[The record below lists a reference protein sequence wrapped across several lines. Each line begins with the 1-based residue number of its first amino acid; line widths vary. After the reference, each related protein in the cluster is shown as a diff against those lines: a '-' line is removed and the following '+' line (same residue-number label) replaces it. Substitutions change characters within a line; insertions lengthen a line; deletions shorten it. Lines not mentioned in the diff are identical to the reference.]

1 MFEGGQ
7 IQKTIKKWTIS
18 QQNCPSDEKKQ
29 TLGFEKLMF
38 IIILFSFG
46 VFIAMVTFVYEIIS
60 YSKKIERLGANK
72 VKINKKVQA
81 IRNHLQMLNKINEE
95 LISLLEDSAGEITL
109 E

>member
-1 MFEGGQ
+1 MFESGQ

-18 QQNCPSDEKKQ
+18 QQHCPSDENKQ
-29 TLGFEKLMF
+29 PLGFEKLIF

-46 VFIAMVTFVYEIIS
+46 VFVAMITFAYEIIS
-60 YSKKIERLGANK
+60 FSRKIERLGANK

>member
-18 QQNCPSDEKKQ
+18 QQNCPSDEKQ
-29 TLGFEKLMF
+29 QSLGFEKLMF

-46 VFIAMVTFVYEIIS
+46 VFTAMIMLAYEIIS
-60 YSKKIERLGANK
+60 YSRKSENHDANE